1 MRNIFGVI
9 LSLGLCFALPSF
21 AEETSSAVDKMPE
34 ATVGSAITPSETVA
48 TEENANQVNIEELK
62 AKAENGDIDALLD
75 LGYTYLY
82 GTNGVNTNYKQALA
96 YYEAAAGK
104 GSAVAYNNLG
114 SLYFSGIGTNVDYPK
129 AIHFFEEAAK
139 LGSHDAAVNLAIIY
153 LGNDSKKKT
162 EEDFNKIIGLL
173 EDAQVDNNIAKYLL
187 GYCYLKGFR
196 VPQDKARAFE
206 LIKPEADGN
215 YDEAEAVLAE
225 FYIHGWGVPKNY
237 NKAVQYLQKAVD
249 QGNALAITQLADILA
264 EGKAYPQDLKKAHTL
279 YNIASVMGE
288 KGAAEKRDALEE
300 NLPIESLLTI
310 QADAENYKPEPSK
323 ETIFIRQTYGNSLKI
338 YIDSNI
344 ETDST
349 QK

>member
-1 MRNIFGVI
+1 MKKIFGVI
-9 LSLGLCFALPSF
+9 LSLGLCLALPSF
-21 AEETSSAVDKMPE
+21 AEEASNTTDKMPE
-34 ATVGSAITPSETVA
+34 ATVGSAITPSETA
-48 TEENANQVNIEELK
+48 TTEENANQVNIEELK
-62 AKAENGDIDALLD
+62 AKAENGDIEALLD

-153 LGNDSKKKT
+153 LGNDSKKT

-173 EDAQVDNNIAKYLL
+173 DEAQADNNIAKYLL
-187 GYCYLKGFR
+187 GYCYFKGFH
-196 VPQDKARAFE
+196 VPQDKAKAFE
-206 LIKPEADGN
+206 LIKSEADGD
-215 YDEAEAVLAE
+215 YDEAEAVLAQ
-225 FYIHGWGVPKNY
+225 FYIHGWGAPKNY
-237 NKAVQYLQKAVD
+237 SKAVQYLQKAAD
-249 QGNALAITQLADILA
+249 QGNASAITQLADILA

-300 NLPIESLLTI
+300 NLSIENLLTI

-323 ETIFIRQTYGNSLKI
+323 ETTFIRQTYGNSLKV

-344 ETDST
+344 KTDDT